1 MKKYTVVL
9 IVLVLLFVTS
19 CASRQDTNAKKGSVT
34 GAAAGAMIGQAIG
47 GDTESTLLGATIGS
61 LLGYAIGQEMD
72 RRDREQLNNTYER
85 GVSGQTVTWV
95 NPDTGV
101 EYEVTPKPA
110 QTYKNGDQVCR
121 PAQVEITVDGKRE
134 KTTTTA
140 CRNQYGQW
148 VLQQVELPTLL
159 QHVIGLK

>member
-1 MKKYTVVL
+1 MKKITFTLLAFVVL
-9 IVLVLLFVTS
+9 FVVS
-19 CASRQDTNAKKGSVT
+19 CSTHQDTNARKGSLT

-72 RRDREQLNNTYER
+72 RRDRERLNNTYER
-85 GVSGQTVTWV
+85 GVSGETVVWK

-110 QTYKNGDQVCR
+110 TTYKNGDQVCR
-121 PAQVEITVDGKRE
+121 PAEVEITVGGKKE
-134 KTTTTA
+134 TTTTTA
-140 CRNQYGQW
+140 CRNRYGQW
-148 VLQQVELPTLL
+148 VLQ
-159 QHVIGLK
+159 

>member
-1 MKKYTVVL
+1 MNKITFVL
-9 IVLVLLFVTS
+9 LSVVLLFVVS
-19 CASRQDTNAKKGSVT
+19 CSSHQDANARKGGVT

-47 GDTESTLLGATIGS
+47 GDTESTLLGATVGS

-85 GVSGQTVTWV
+85 GVSGESVVWK

-110 QTYKNGDQVCR
+110 QTYKNGNQVCR
-121 PAQVEITVDGKRE
+121 PAEVEITVDGQKE

-148 VLQQVELPTLL
+148 VLQ
-159 QHVIGLK
+159 